1 MIRVSYQWIILLVEA
16 MAMVIVNG
24 DQWYNDD
31 NVMML
36 MIMLML
42 MLMLISLATL
52 ISLTTKI
59 NNSKHQR
66 ID

>member
-1 MIRVSYQWIILLVEA
+1 VEA